1 MKDNSRVFLWAS
13 LENFLNKQDTD
24 ACTKW
29 WESPKFI
36 NSWNCFL
43 RKNNHG
49 ILWARKK
56 KSGQHIMLH
65 SCFLIY
71 IYIHKCIGTHII
83 HMYWL
88 VNRLGWGEEFFTW
101 NFYRNENISCNK
113 KFWNLEGQWWF
124 LVFRHFETGEDEV
137 IEGCNFVLLRSW
149 EGGWRWRRTSSWFFV
164 GRFVFL
170 ANNTP
175 SDWTAKIFMQSS
187 SATPEGRNLNVKR
200 FWSEQWWK
208 KHLAMWDFIIK
219 PFQRKK
225 DPS

>member
-1 MKDNSRVFLWAS
+1 MLAPNGGNPPNLSIHGTVF
-13 LENFLNKQDTD
+13 
-24 ACTKW
+24 
-29 WESPKFI
+29 WE
-36 NSWNCFL
+36 
-43 RKNNHG
+43 KNNHG

-149 EGGWRWRRTSSWFFV
+149 EGGWRWRRTSSWFCRAFCFFSQQHPLRLNSQNLYAKLIGNSWGSKFKRQKV
-164 GRFVFL
+164 L
-170 ANNTP
+170 KWAMIEKNT
-175 SDWTAKIFMQSS
+175 WRCGI
-187 SATPEGRNLNVKR
+187 L
-200 FWSEQWWK
+200 
-208 KHLAMWDFIIK
+208 
-219 PFQRKK
+219 
-225 DPS
+225 